1 MTFNNKKKKKTPVE
15 LIIGVALF
23 CIMVIVVL
31 IEVITRLAG
40 HPYTWTEEV
49 AKWMMIWMTFVGAS
63 YSFRNG
69 GLLRVDYFIR
79 KFFKPKYHKV
89 INIIAMIMLGAF
101 FALLLLSSIAY
112 MLLSIERQQVYSVT
126 RAPYTVTILALIIG
140 SVFCIIYS
148 ISQIRELMLQKQ
160 VEE

>member
-1 MTFNNKKKKKTPVE
+1 LTFNNKKKKKTPVE

>member
-1 MTFNNKKKKKTPVE
+1 MTNNNKKKTPVE

-23 CIMVIVVL
+23 SIMVIVVL

-69 GLLRVDYFIR
+69 GLLRVDYFVR
-79 KFFKPKYHKV
+79 KFFRPKYHKV

-101 FALLLLSSIAY
+101 FALLLISSIAY
-112 MLLSIERQQVYSVT
+112 MMLSIERGQVYSVT

-140 SVFCIIYS
+140 SAFCIIYS
-148 ISQIRELMLQKQ
+148 ISEIRELILQRR

>member
-1 MTFNNKKKKKTPVE
+1 
-15 LIIGVALF
+15 
-23 CIMVIVVL
+23 MVIVVL